1 MPETEDAA
9 AVHASL
15 QQSTEYHEDC
25 PDLLSIREQKTESPK
40 RKSKPK
46 PKMNSRSPRLKF
58 RRSTDQQGSIRR
70 HGFDNRDLPKE
81 FFEQQRDPQTDGSVH
96 TTSQD
101 GSKILK
107 PLQEFGD
114 FN

>member
-1 MPETEDAA
+1 M
-9 AVHASL
+9 HASL

-25 PDLLSIREQKTESPK
+25 PDLLSIKEQKTESPK
-40 RKSKPK
+40 RKSRKPK
-46 PKMNSRSPRLKF
+46 ANSRSPRLKF
-58 RRSTDQQGSIRR
+58 RRSTDQKGSIKR
-70 HGFDNRDLPKE
+70 HGFDNKDLPRE
-81 FFEQQRDPQTDGSVH
+81 FFEQQKDPLNEASKH